1 MTISKIIITI
11 PPREQTIASAG
22 GFPPKDNQTNP
33 RRSKE
38 GVMSNILEMKG
49 IEKAF
54 FGVTVLDKVDFSVEQ
69 GEVHALLGEN
79 GAGKST
85 LMNILAGVYTRDGGE
100 VVFDGK
106 PLVNTTVQKS
116 ENAGIAFVHQEINV
130 FNDLKVYENIFMRK
144 EIAKF
149 GVLNKRAMIK
159 QSRELFERLGVDIE
173 PTELVSTFDTAKKQL
188 LEIAKALFVN
198 AKLIIL
204 DEPTTALSNEQI
216 EHLFSIVNRLKKE
229 EGVSFIFI
237 SHKMNEI
244 FTIADRYTVLRN
256 GEMVGTGNIADTD
269 PESVTR
275 LMVGS
280 SYSAADVYS
289 TRELGEEMLRVE
301 NLSGEGFHDVNFAVR
316 RGEVVG
322 MTGLKGA
329 GVSEAMQAIFGAV
342 PATSGKIFIEGK
354 EIHVGTIHKAMKHR
368 VAMVAANRKENSVIP
383 DMSLLENGYI
393 AEHTI
398 SMKQPVI
405 IKKRE
410 IKRYNERKEQLSIK
424 ANSYNDLITS
434 LSGGNQQKVILARWL
449 NTDADIL
456 LLDNPTQ
463 GIDVG
468 AKAEIYKLILKLA
481 EEGKTILVNTL
492 EIPEVQKVA
501 DRCIVF
507 YHGTIKKVLERG
519 DINEET
525 VMLHATNA
533 IQEEAVNG

>member
-1 MTISKIIITI
+1 
-11 PPREQTIASAG
+11 
-22 GFPPKDNQTNP
+22 
-33 RRSKE
+33 
-38 GVMSNILEMKG
+38 MSNILEMKG

-54 FGVTVLDKVDFSVEQ
+54 FGVTVLNKVDFAVEH

-116 ENAGIAFVHQEINV
+116 ESAGIAFVHQEINV

-144 EIAKF
+144 EITKF

-159 QSRELFERLGVDIE
+159 QSRELFERLGVDID

-216 EHLFSIVNRLKKE
+216 EHLFSIVNRLKNE

-244 FTIADRYTVLRN
+244 FALADRYTVLRN
-256 GEMVGTGNIADTD
+256 GEMVGTGSIADTD
-269 PESVTR
+269 PESVTK

-289 TRELGEEMLRVE
+289 ARKLGDEVLRVE
-301 NLSGEGFHDVNFAVR
+301 NLTGEGFHDVSFSAR
-316 RGEVVG
+316 KGEIIG
-322 MTGLKGA
+322 LTGLKGA
-329 GVSEAMQAIFGAV
+329 GVSEVMQAVFGAV
-342 PATSGKIFIEGK
+342 PAESGKVFLNGR
-354 EIHVGTIHKAMKHR
+354 EIRVGSIHKAMKHG
-368 VAMVAANRKENSVIP
+368 VGMVAANRKENSVIP
-383 DMSLLENGYI
+383 DMTLLENGYI
-393 AEHTI
+393 AQHTI
-398 SMKQPVI
+398 SMKQPFIV
-405 IKKRE
+405 KRRE
-410 IKRYNERKEQLSIK
+410 IKRFNERKEQLSIK

-449 NTDADIL
+449 NTEADIL

-533 IQEEAVNG
+533 IREEN

>member
-1 MTISKIIITI
+1 
-11 PPREQTIASAG
+11 
-22 GFPPKDNQTNP
+22 
-33 RRSKE
+33 
-38 GVMSNILEMKG
+38 MSNILEMKG

-54 FGVTVLDKVDFSVEQ
+54 FGVTVLNKVDFAVEH

-116 ENAGIAFVHQEINV
+116 ESAGIAFVHQEINV

-144 EIAKF
+144 EITKF

-159 QSRELFERLGVDIE
+159 QSRELFERLGVDID

-216 EHLFSIVNRLKKE
+216 EHLFSIVNRLKNE

-244 FTIADRYTVLRN
+244 FALADRYTVLRN
-256 GEMVGTGNIADTD
+256 GEMVGTGSIADTD
-269 PESVTR
+269 PESVTK

-289 TRELGEEMLRVE
+289 ARELGDEVLRVE
-301 NLSGEGFHDVNFAVR
+301 NLTGEGFHDVSFSAR
-316 RGEVVG
+316 KGEIIG
-322 MTGLKGA
+322 LTGLKGA
-329 GVSEAMQAIFGAV
+329 GVSEVMQAVFGAV
-342 PATSGKIFIEGK
+342 PAESGKIFLNGR
-354 EIHVGTIHKAMKHR
+354 EIRVGSIHKAMKHS
-368 VAMVAANRKENSVIP
+368 VGMVAANRKENSVIP
-383 DMSLLENGYI
+383 DMTLLENGYI
-393 AEHTI
+393 AQHTI
-398 SMKQPVI
+398 SMKQPFIV
-405 IKKRE
+405 KRRE
-410 IKRYNERKEQLSIK
+410 IKRFNERKEQLSIK
-424 ANSYNDLITS
+424 ANSHSDLITS

-449 NTDADIL
+449 NTNADIL

-519 DINEET
+519 DITEET

>member
-1 MTISKIIITI
+1 
-11 PPREQTIASAG
+11 
-22 GFPPKDNQTNP
+22 
-33 RRSKE
+33 
-38 GVMSNILEMKG
+38 MSNILEMKG

-54 FGVTVLDKVDFSVEQ
+54 FGVTVLNKVDFAVEH
-69 GEVHALLGEN
+69 GEAHALLGEN

-116 ENAGIAFVHQEINV
+116 ESAGIAFVHQEINV

-144 EIAKF
+144 EITKF

-159 QSRELFERLGVDIE
+159 QSRELFERLGVDID

-216 EHLFSIVNRLKKE
+216 EHLFSIVNRLKNE

-244 FTIADRYTVLRN
+244 FALADRYTVLRN
-256 GEMVGTGNIADTD
+256 GEMVGTGSIADTD
-269 PESVTR
+269 PESVTK

-289 TRELGEEMLRVE
+289 ARELGDEVLRVE
-301 NLSGEGFHDVNFAVR
+301 NLTGEGFHDVSFSAR
-316 RGEVVG
+316 KGEIIG
-322 MTGLKGA
+322 LTGLKGA
-329 GVSEAMQAIFGAV
+329 GVSEVMQAVFGAV
-342 PATSGKIFIEGK
+342 PAESGKVFLNGR
-354 EIHVGTIHKAMKHR
+354 EIRVGSIHKAMKHS
-368 VAMVAANRKENSVIP
+368 VGMVAANRKENSVIP
-383 DMSLLENGYI
+383 DMTLLENGYI
-393 AEHTI
+393 AQHTI
-398 SMKQPVI
+398 SMKQPFIV
-405 IKKRE
+405 KRRE
-410 IKRYNERKEQLSIK
+410 IKRFNERKEQLSIK
-424 ANSYNDLITS
+424 ANSHSDLITS

-449 NTDADIL
+449 NTNADIL

-519 DINEET
+519 DITEET

>member
-1 MTISKIIITI
+1 
-11 PPREQTIASAG
+11 
-22 GFPPKDNQTNP
+22 
-33 RRSKE
+33 
-38 GVMSNILEMKG
+38 MSNILEMKG

-54 FGVTVLDKVDFSVEQ
+54 FGVTVLNKVDFAVEH

-116 ENAGIAFVHQEINV
+116 ESAGIAFVHQEINV
-130 FNDLKVYENIFMRK
+130 FNDLKVYENIFMRT
-144 EIAKF
+144 EITKF

-159 QSRELFERLGVDIE
+159 QSRELFERLGVDID

-216 EHLFSIVNRLKKE
+216 EHLFSIVNRLKNE

-244 FTIADRYTVLRN
+244 FALADRYTVLRN
-256 GEMVGTGNIADTD
+256 GEMVGTGSIADTD
-269 PESVTR
+269 PESVTK

-289 TRELGEEMLRVE
+289 ARKLGDEVLRVE
-301 NLSGEGFHDVNFAVR
+301 NLTGEGFHDVSFSAR
-316 RGEVVG
+316 KGEIIG
-322 MTGLKGA
+322 LTGLKGA
-329 GVSEAMQAIFGAV
+329 GVSEVMQAVFGAV
-342 PATSGKIFIEGK
+342 PAESGKVFLNGR
-354 EIHVGTIHKAMKHR
+354 EIRVGSIHKAMKHG
-368 VAMVAANRKENSVIP
+368 VGMVAANRKENSVIP
-383 DMSLLENGYI
+383 DMTLLENGYI
-393 AEHTI
+393 AQHTI
-398 SMKQPVI
+398 SMKQPFIV
-405 IKKRE
+405 KRRE
-410 IKRYNERKEQLSIK
+410 IKRFNERKEQLSIK
-424 ANSYNDLITS
+424 ANSHSDLITS

-449 NTDADIL
+449 NTNADIL

-519 DINEET
+519 DITEET

>member
-1 MTISKIIITI
+1 
-11 PPREQTIASAG
+11 
-22 GFPPKDNQTNP
+22 
-33 RRSKE
+33 
-38 GVMSNILEMKG
+38 MSNILEMKG

-54 FGVTVLDKVDFSVEQ
+54 FGVTVLNKVDFAVEH

-116 ENAGIAFVHQEINV
+116 ESAGIAFVHQEINV

-144 EIAKF
+144 EITKF

-159 QSRELFERLGVDIE
+159 QSRELFERLGVDID

-216 EHLFSIVNRLKKE
+216 EHLFSIVNRLKNE

-244 FTIADRYTVLRN
+244 FALADRYTVLRN
-256 GEMVGTGNIADTD
+256 GEMVGTGSIADTD
-269 PESVTR
+269 PESVTK

-289 TRELGEEMLRVE
+289 ARKLGDEVLRVE
-301 NLSGEGFHDVNFAVR
+301 NLTGEGFHDVSFSAR
-316 RGEVVG
+316 KGEIIG
-322 MTGLKGA
+322 LTGLKGA
-329 GVSEAMQAIFGAV
+329 GVSEVMQAVFGAV
-342 PATSGKIFIEGK
+342 PAESGKVFLNGR
-354 EIHVGTIHKAMKHR
+354 EIRVGSIHKAMKHS
-368 VAMVAANRKENSVIP
+368 VGMVAANRKENSVIP
-383 DMSLLENGYI
+383 DMTLLENGYI
-393 AEHTI
+393 AQHTI
-398 SMKQPVI
+398 SMKQPFIV
-405 IKKRE
+405 KRRE
-410 IKRYNERKEQLSIK
+410 IKRFNERKEQLSIK
-424 ANSYNDLITS
+424 ANSHSDLITS

-449 NTDADIL
+449 NTNADIL

-519 DINEET
+519 DITEET